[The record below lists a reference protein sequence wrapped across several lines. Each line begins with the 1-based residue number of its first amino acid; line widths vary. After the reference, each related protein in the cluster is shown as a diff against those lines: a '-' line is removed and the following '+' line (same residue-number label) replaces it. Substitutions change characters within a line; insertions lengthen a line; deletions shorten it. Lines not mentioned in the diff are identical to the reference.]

1 LVNGVVTSGAEK
13 YRISERQAKQQKLRL
28 WKNYNQSNT
37 NSDESNRNLSG
48 KIVEVLNGDGLII
61 KLNDGSFK
69 KIFLSSIRPPR
80 LADFP
85 NLTLKADKKNNP
97 LYDVPYLF
105 DAREFLRKKLIGK
118 KVNCTVDYIQPRTED
133 YAEKVCCTVMMG
145 ETNIAEALVSQGLA
159 KVIRYK
165 QDDDQRS
172 SRYDELL
179 SAESRAQKKGLGIH
193 SSKEPTTL
201 KIADVSSDVN
211 KAKQFLPFLQRA
223 GRMDA
228 IVEFVASG
236 SRLKLYVP
244 KETCLITLLLGGIDC
259 PRLGRPA
266 IGNHSAQQA
275 DEFGEEAYL
284 FTKGQCLQREVQVE
298 IDSVDKGG
306 NFIGQ
311 LFYDNLN
318 LSVGLVESGYAAVY
332 KNTGS
337 NSANYSILYNAE
349 AKAKEK
355 KLNRWKNYIEEKI
368 VIEEQ
373 EKNEP
378 QERIVNQKKIVITEI
393 TNELHFYGQLVEN
406 GPKLEQLTTQLRA
419 ELEARPPVPGSYTP
433 KLGDLCVA
441 KFSLDSEWYRAK
453 VISIQSN
460 GNVNV
465 LFIDY
470 GNKEQTQSTKL
481 ANIPAGFE
489 LLPPQANE
497 YALSLVQLSTDEDDN
512 EIAVEHFKEL
522 ANAENDSEFSINI
535 EYKSGSVDYVTLYD
549 SNKNDIGKLLINNG
563 FVSVDKTRR
572 ERRLQ
577 KVLTEYLKALTI
589 AKQSHKNM
597 WRYGDKEQDD
607 AAEFGISRR

>member
-1 LVNGVVTSGAEK
+1 
-13 YRISERQAKQQKLRL
+13 
-28 WKNYNQSNT
+28 
-37 NSDESNRNLSG
+37 
-48 KIVEVLNGDGLII
+48 
-61 KLNDGSFK
+61 
-69 KIFLSSIRPPR
+69 
-80 LADFP
+80 
-85 NLTLKADKKNNP
+85 
-97 LYDVPYLF
+97 
-105 DAREFLRKKLIGK
+105 
-118 KVNCTVDYIQPRTED
+118 
-133 YAEKVCCTVMMG
+133 M
-145 ETNIAEALVSQGLA
+145 
-159 KVIRYK
+159 
-165 QDDDQRS
+165 
-172 SRYDELL
+172 L

-512 EIAVEHFKEL
+512 EIAVEHFKEI

>member
-1 LVNGVVTSGAEK
+1 
-13 YRISERQAKQQKLRL
+13 
-28 WKNYNQSNT
+28 
-37 NSDESNRNLSG
+37 
-48 KIVEVLNGDGLII
+48 
-61 KLNDGSFK
+61 
-69 KIFLSSIRPPR
+69 
-80 LADFP
+80 
-85 NLTLKADKKNNP
+85 
-97 LYDVPYLF
+97 
-105 DAREFLRKKLIGK
+105 
-118 KVNCTVDYIQPRTED
+118 
-133 YAEKVCCTVMMG
+133 
-145 ETNIAEALVSQGLA
+145 
-159 KVIRYK
+159 
-165 QDDDQRS
+165 
-172 SRYDELL
+172 
-179 SAESRAQKKGLGIH
+179 
-193 SSKEPTTL
+193 
-201 KIADVSSDVN
+201 
-211 KAKQFLPFLQRA
+211 
-223 GRMDA
+223 
-228 IVEFVASG
+228 
-236 SRLKLYVP
+236 
-244 KETCLITLLLGGIDC
+244 
-259 PRLGRPA
+259 
-266 IGNHSAQQA
+266 
-275 DEFGEEAYL
+275 
-284 FTKGQCLQREVQVE
+284 
-298 IDSVDKGG
+298 
-306 NFIGQ
+306 
-311 LFYDNLN
+311 
-318 LSVGLVESGYAAVY
+318 
-332 KNTGS
+332 
-337 NSANYSILYNAE
+337 
-349 AKAKEK
+349 
-355 KLNRWKNYIEEKI
+355 
-368 VIEEQ
+368 
-373 EKNEP
+373 
-378 QERIVNQKKIVITEI
+378 
-393 TNELHFYGQLVEN
+393 
-406 GPKLEQLTTQLRA
+406 
-419 ELEARPPVPGSYTP
+419 LEARPPVPGSYTP

>member
-1 LVNGVVTSGAEK
+1 
-13 YRISERQAKQQKLRL
+13 
-28 WKNYNQSNT
+28 
-37 NSDESNRNLSG
+37 
-48 KIVEVLNGDGLII
+48 
-61 KLNDGSFK
+61 
-69 KIFLSSIRPPR
+69 
-80 LADFP
+80 
-85 NLTLKADKKNNP
+85 
-97 LYDVPYLF
+97 
-105 DAREFLRKKLIGK
+105 
-118 KVNCTVDYIQPRTED
+118 
-133 YAEKVCCTVMMG
+133 
-145 ETNIAEALVSQGLA
+145 LA

-179 SAESRAQKKGLGIH
+179 SAESRAQKKGLGLH
-193 SSKEPTTL
+193 SSKEPSTL
-201 KIADVSSDVN
+201 KIADISSDVN

-228 IVEFVASG
+228 LVEFVASG
-236 SRLKLYVP
+236 SRLKLYIP

-266 IGNHSAQQA
+266 IGNNPAQQA
-275 DEFGEEAYL
+275 EEFGEEAFLY
-284 FTKGQCLQREVQVE
+284 TKSQCLQREVQIE

-311 LFYDNLN
+311 LFFENSLN
-318 LSVGLVESGYAAVY
+318 LSVGLVESGYAAVF
-332 KNTGS
+332 KNIGS
-337 NSANYSILYNAE
+337 NSAYYTILYNAE
-349 AKAKEK
+349 TKAKEK
-355 KLNRWKNYIEEKI
+355 KLNRWRNYVEEKV

-378 QERIVNQKKIVITEI
+378 QERVVNQKKIVITEI

-419 ELEARPPVPGSYTP
+419 ELESRPPVPGSYVP

-453 VISIQSN
+453 IISIQSN
-460 GNVNV
+460 NNVTV

-470 GNKEQTQSTKL
+470 GNKEQTQATKL
-481 ANIPAGFE
+481 AHIPAGFE
-489 LLPPQANE
+489 TLPPQANE
-497 YALSLVQLSTDEDDN
+497 YALSLVQLSSDEDDN
-512 EIAVEHFKEL
+512 EVAVEHFKEI
-522 ANAENDSEFSINI
+522 ANTENDTEFSINI
-535 EYKSGSVDYVTLYD
+535 EYKLASVEYVTLYD
-549 SNKNDIGKLLINNG
+549 SNKNDIGKMLINNG
-563 FVSVDKTRR
+563 FVSVDKARR

-577 KVLTEYLKALTI
+577 KILTDYLKALTI